1 MNATSQRPNRIQRF
15 AETLYETFWHLVK
28 SNKSQPNPRLT
39 QQRVEREPFRHTPAA
54 RRAQTS
60 FQPDFRGPDVLDRLV
75 PRAWSLQTGK
85 SACTICSNTVMIPF
99 RLTFE
104 PGIPV
109 HEQATFAAKKA
120 MMSGQL
126 RPGDPFPSVRALS
139 KALKINPNTAHKVI
153 TQLTL
158 DGLLEVRPGI
168 GTVVTRRPVSSR
180 ADRRRLLGREVEQ
193 LTVEAKKLGLRLE
206 EVQESVAE
214 HWSQLDYKEAKE
226 EA

>member
-1 MNATSQRPNRIQRF
+1 
-15 AETLYETFWHLVK
+15 
-28 SNKSQPNPRLT
+28 
-39 QQRVEREPFRHTPAA
+39 
-54 RRAQTS
+54 
-60 FQPDFRGPDVLDRLV
+60 
-75 PRAWSLQTGK
+75 
-85 SACTICSNTVMIPF
+85 MIPF

-104 PGIPV
+104 PGTPV

-158 DGLLEVRPGI
+158 EGLLEVRPGI
-168 GTVVTRRPVSSR
+168 GTVVARRPASSR
-180 ADRRRLLGREVEQ
+180 TDRRRLLGREVEQ
-193 LTVEAKKLGLRLE
+193 LTVEAKKLGLSLE
-206 EVQESVAE
+206 EVQTSVAE
-214 HWSQLDYKEAKE
+214 HWKHLDYKEAKE